1 LGREGGLSWREVWA
15 KKAASPSKTGDILPH
30 TLKKNL
36 GAQPLLVEMPKLL
49 VQAEAEMVR
58 LGSNP
63 DESGSADGQQRRPWL
78 ARLRILRL
86 FFKGIR
92 EPFGVALF
100 WLPFLVTAQKVV
112 VKRLS
117 FDSRPVGIASPHL
130 APFA

>member
-1 LGREGGLSWREVWA
+1 
-15 KKAASPSKTGDILPH
+15 
-30 TLKKNL
+30 
-36 GAQPLLVEMPKLL
+36 
-49 VQAEAEMVR
+49 MVR

-63 DESGSADGQQRRPWL
+63 DESGSADGSCNGLGWL
-78 ARLRILRL
+78 VYGIFRL

-117 FDSRPVGIASPHL
+117 FDFLCVSSLSALCVKSSSFFSQSTQREERKDPQREEEFSKGIT
-130 APFA
+130 